1 MQFKWICAVTCL
13 AVNLQLSDAGTMD
26 LNDPKLCYILDG
38 ILFIYGIIITA
49 LYLKLRL
56 TKAKSKLEDTAANQP
71 NTEGPYEALQKKSQE
86 TYSDLRFNKR
96 QQDTEAATGGR
107 RNERMNAAAASS
119 DTYSKLNAKTR
130 NEAYGELK
138 PTQQKRRAKGGN
150 DIYQGLSQATQDP
163 YDQLQMQPLP
173 SMPPPPRR

>member
-1 MQFKWICAVTCL
+1 
-13 AVNLQLSDAGTMD
+13 MD

-38 ILFIYGIIITA
+38 VLFIYGIIITA

-71 NTEGPYEALQKKSQE
+71 KTDGEYEALQKKNQD
-86 TYSDLRFNKR
+86 TYSDLRLNKR
-96 QQDTEAATGGR
+96 QQDAEAATGGR
-107 RNERMNAAAASS
+107 RNERMNTAAAAASN

-138 PTQQKRRAKGGN
+138 PTQQKRRGKGGN

-163 YDQLQMQPLP
+163 YDKLQMQPLP
-173 SMPPPPRR
+173 TVPPHPRR